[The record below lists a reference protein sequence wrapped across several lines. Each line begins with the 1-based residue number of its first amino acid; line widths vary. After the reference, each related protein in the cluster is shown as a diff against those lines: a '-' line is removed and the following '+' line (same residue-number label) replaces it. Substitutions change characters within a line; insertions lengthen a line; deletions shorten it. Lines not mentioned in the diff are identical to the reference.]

1 MVPGMSE
8 SCSGGSEIVSESRD
22 IELYINILIMN

>member
-8 SCSGGSEIVSESRD
+8 SCSGGPKEFSESRD